1 MMKMVLKVVFNM
13 WQNARMNLKSNF
25 VFATNRP
32 VNWRWAPSLIVVASV
47 ATAVF
52 GAAACGDDDAD
63 PAPGKPD
70 ISAQVG
76 PVLENYAANLETAYG
91 DTVDDGKALGAAV
104 DTLVATPTEANLE
117 AARTAWVASRAH
129 YMLVEGARFYDGP
142 IDVEPPGHEGAL
154 NSWPLDEAYIDYTTN
169 KATGE
174 VDESQGF
181 INKPDLLPTASI
193 TAEKLDELNTQG
205 GDTNIS
211 NGYHAIEFLLW
222 GQAIADVG
230 PGTRPA
236 SDFDPAGPRKN
247 ADRRGRYLK
256 VATESVVAHLTDIH
270 GQWAPTA
277 PYRTAFV
284 GGGLASIAKALS
296 GLGKLSKGE
305 MAGERISAAYESKE
319 RRDQH
324 DCFSSVTLL
333 DYQRDLEG
341 IQAMYLGDYGGK
353 DGPGIDTLVAAVDPE
368 LDGRLKTQ
376 LQQSVDLIKAV
387 PGPFEAAIVGADD
400 APGRQALAAVIASLR
415 AQGDL
420 FAEAATALGL
430 SIEVKD
436 SND

>member
-1 MMKMVLKVVFNM
+1 MKMVLKVVFKM
-13 WQNARMNLKSNF
+13 WHKARMNLKSNF
-25 VFATNRP
+25 VFATKRP
-32 VNWRWAPSLIVVASV
+32 VNWRWAPLLAASV
-47 ATAVF
+47 ASAVF
-52 GAAACGDDDAD
+52 GAVGCGDDDTDEA
-63 PAPGKPD
+63 AGKPD
-70 ISAQVG
+70 VSAQVG
-76 PVLENYAANLETAYG
+76 PVLENYAANLETAYA
-91 DTVDDGKALGAAV
+91 DSVNDGKALGTAI
-104 DTLVATPTEANLE
+104 DTLIAAPTEANLE

-142 IDVEPPGHEGAL
+142 IDIEPPGHEGAL

-169 KATGE
+169 KATGA
-174 VDESQGF
+174 VDETQGF
-181 INKPDLLPTASI
+181 VNKPDLLPTEAI
-193 TAEKLDELNTQG
+193 TAEKLDELNAQG

-222 GQAIADVG
+222 GQAIAEVG

-247 ADRRGRYLK
+247 ADRRGKYLR
-256 VATESVVAHLTDIH
+256 VATDSVVAHLTDIH
-270 GQWAPTA
+270 GQWTPGAA
-277 PYRTAFV
+277 YRTTFV
-284 GGGLASIAKALS
+284 AGGLDSIAKALS

-341 IQAMYLGDYGGK
+341 IQAMYLGDYAGK

-368 LDGRLKTQ
+368 LDARLKAQ
-376 LQQSVDLIKAV
+376 LQKSVDLIKAV
-387 PGPFEAAIVGADD
+387 PGPFEEAIIGTDD

-415 AQGDL
+415 AQGDM

>member
-1 MMKMVLKVVFNM
+1 
-13 WQNARMNLKSNF
+13 MNLKSNF
-25 VFATNRP
+25 VFATKRP
-32 VNWRWAPSLIVVASV
+32 VNRRWAPLSVGLV
-47 ATAVF
+47 ATLMLSAV
-52 GAAACGDDDAD
+52 ACGSDDAD
-63 PAPGKPD
+63 PAPTKPD
-70 ISAQVG
+70 ISAQVQ
-76 PVLENYAANLETAYG
+76 PVLENYAVNLESAYA
-91 DTVDDGKALGAAV
+91 DSIKDGQALGTAV
-104 DTLVATPTEANLE
+104 DTLIATPTEANLE

-142 IDVEPPGHEGAL
+142 IDIEPPGHEGAL

-169 KATGE
+169 KETGE
-174 VDESQGF
+174 VDETQGF
-181 INKPDLLPTASI
+181 INKPDLLPTDSI

-205 GDTNIS
+205 GDENIS

-222 GQAIADVG
+222 GQATKDVG

-236 SDFDPAGPRKN
+236 SDYDPAGPRKN
-247 ADRRGRYLK
+247 ADRRGKYLK
-256 VATESVVAHLTDIH
+256 VATESVIVHLTDIH
-270 GQWAPTA
+270 GQWTPGAA
-277 PYRTAFV
+277 YRTEFV
-284 GGGLASIAKALS
+284 GGGLDSIAKALS

-305 MAGERISAAYESKE
+305 MAGERISAAYQSKE

-341 IQAMYLGDYGGK
+341 IQAMYLGDYAGK

-368 LDGRLKTQ
+368 LDARLKAQ
-376 LQQSVDLIKAV
+376 LQKSVDLIKAV
-387 PGPFEAAIVGADD
+387 PGSFEEAIIGADD
-400 APGRQALAAVIASLR
+400 APGRQALQAVIASLR
-415 AQGDL
+415 AQGDM